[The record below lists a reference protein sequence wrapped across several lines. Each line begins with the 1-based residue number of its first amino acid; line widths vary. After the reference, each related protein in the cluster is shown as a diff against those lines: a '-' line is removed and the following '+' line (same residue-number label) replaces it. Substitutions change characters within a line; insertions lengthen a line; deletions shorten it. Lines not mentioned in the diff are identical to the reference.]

1 MHLPIECI
9 VHVLRGKEER
19 EKKKG
24 VCVSTGTYFGK
35 LMSWL
40 L

>member
-1 MHLPIECI
+1 MFW
-9 VHVLRGKEER
+9 EEKKN
-19 EKKKG
+19 EKKKDG
-24 VCVSTGTYFGK
+24 GIFTGTYFGK